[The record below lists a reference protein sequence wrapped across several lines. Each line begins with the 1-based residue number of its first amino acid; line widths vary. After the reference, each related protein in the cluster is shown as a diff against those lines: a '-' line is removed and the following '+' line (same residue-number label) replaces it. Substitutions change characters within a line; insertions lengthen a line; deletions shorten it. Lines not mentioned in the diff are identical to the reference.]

1 MKCLWKKV
9 ICGALVA
16 GMLAQC
22 PQSIYAEDAA
32 NTATVTDTES
42 NHVTPDTT
50 QQPDDTK
57 QPGDTQQPDDTQQP
71 GDIQQ
76 PDDIQ
81 QPEELPQPSAVE
93 GLHTT
98 KQGKT
103 KVYLEWE
110 GSSDAT
116 SYAIYRKTAGGA
128 YKKLAESSKPSYTD
142 KNVSSGKTYTY
153 KIVAKNE
160 QKEADEAAKVTF
172 SNTEAVQI
180 RSQKYTYSQ
189 MKKDMQ
195 ELAQQYSDYCEMT
208 KIGTSVQGR
217 GIYDFAIGNPDA
229 EESLL
234 IVSTL
239 HAREYICSAVMM
251 KEIQYYL
258 ENYNGTIGGV
268 KMSNVLKKMQIHYIV
283 MANPDGVTISQTKHS
298 RWKSNGR
305 GVDLNRNFPAK
316 HFIPGGKKGEQGYS
330 GPKALSEP
338 ESYAVATLTRQLM
351 KQQNLQ
357 GVVNYH
363 AMGRIIYG
371 DCTKGSLKKDTYKMY
386 NIAKKITGYSK
397 APDGGSGKSW
407 GGQYR
412 EYVMDL
418 LNKPSITIE
427 IGSSVAPCPHWQ
439 YEIEFQKN
447 RYVVVRIANALK

>member
-1 MKCLWKKV
+1 MRGL
-9 ICGALVA
+9 ARLVSFF
-16 GMLAQC
+16 LAIPNGERFLC
-22 PQSIYAEDAA
+22 FC
-32 NTATVTDTES
+32 
-42 NHVTPDTT
+42 
-50 QQPDDTK
+50 
-57 QPGDTQQPDDTQQP
+57 
-71 GDIQQ
+71 
-76 PDDIQ
+76 
-81 QPEELPQPSAVE
+81 
-93 GLHTT
+93 
-98 KQGKT
+98 
-103 KVYLEWE
+103 
-110 GSSDAT
+110 
-116 SYAIYRKTAGGA
+116 YRTI
-128 YKKLAESSKPSYTD
+128 
-142 KNVSSGKTYTY
+142 

-268 KMSNVLKKMQIHYIV
+268 KISNVLQKMQIHYIV
-283 MANPDGVTISQTKHS
+283 MANPDGVTVSQTRHS
-298 RWKSNGR
+298 TWKSNGR

-316 HFIPGGKKGEQGYS
+316 HFVSGGKKGAQGYS
-330 GPKALSEP
+330 GKKALSEP
-338 ESYAVATLTRQLM
+338 ESYAVATLTQQLI
-351 KQQNLQ
+351 KKQNLQ

-386 NIAKKITGYSK
+386 DIAKKITGYSK
-397 APDGGSGKSW
+397 APDSGSGRSW

>member
-1 MKCLWKKV
+1 
-9 ICGALVA
+9 
-16 GMLAQC
+16 
-22 PQSIYAEDAA
+22 
-32 NTATVTDTES
+32 
-42 NHVTPDTT
+42 
-50 QQPDDTK
+50 
-57 QPGDTQQPDDTQQP
+57 
-71 GDIQQ
+71 
-76 PDDIQ
+76 
-81 QPEELPQPSAVE
+81 
-93 GLHTT
+93 
-98 KQGKT
+98 
-103 KVYLEWE
+103 
-110 GSSDAT
+110 
-116 SYAIYRKTAGGA
+116 
-128 YKKLAESSKPSYTD
+128 
-142 KNVSSGKTYTY
+142 
-153 KIVAKNE
+153 
-160 QKEADEAAKVTF
+160 
-172 SNTEAVQI
+172 
-180 RSQKYTYSQ
+180 
-189 MKKDMQ
+189 MQ

-316 HFIPGGKKGEQGYS
+316 HFIPYGKKRGTGIFR
-330 GPKALSEP
+330 PKALSEP

-371 DCTKGSLKKDTYKMY
+371 DCTKGSLKKIPIKCMISQRKLPDT
-386 NIAKKITGYSK
+386 AKPRMAAAESPVEDSTGS
-397 APDGGSGKSW
+397 
-407 GGQYR
+407 
-412 EYVMDL
+412 M
-418 LNKPSITIE
+418 
-427 IGSSVAPCPHWQ
+427 
-439 YEIEFQKN
+439 
-447 RYVVVRIANALK
+447 

>member
-1 MKCLWKKV
+1 MKSLWKKV

-57 QPGDTQQPDDTQQP
+57 QPGDTQQPDDTKQL

-110 GSSDAT
+110 ESSDAT
-116 SYAIYRKTAGGA
+116 SYVIYRKTAGGE
-128 YKKLAESSKPSYTD
+128 YKKLAERSKPSYTD

-208 KIGTSVQGR
+208 KIGTSGQGR
-217 GIYDFAIGNPDA
+217 GIYDFAIG
-229 EESLL
+229 
-234 IVSTL
+234 
-239 HAREYICSAVMM
+239 
-251 KEIQYYL
+251 
-258 ENYNGTIGGV
+258 
-268 KMSNVLKKMQIHYIV
+268 
-283 MANPDGVTISQTKHS
+283 NPDGVTISQTKHS

-338 ESYAVATLTRQLM
+338 ESYAVATLTRQLI

-386 NIAKKITGYSK
+386 DIAKKITGYSK
-397 APDGGSGKSW
+397 APDSGSGRSW

>member
-110 GSSDAT
+110 ESSDAT
-116 SYAIYRKTAGGA
+116 SYVIYRKTAGGE
-128 YKKLAESSKPSYTD
+128 YKKLAERSKPSYTD

-172 SNTEAVQI
+172 SNTKAVQI

-195 ELAQQYSDYCEMT
+195 ELEQKYSNYCEMT
-208 KIGTSVQGR
+208 KIGTSLQGR
-217 GIYDFAIGNPDA
+217 AIYDFAIGNPDA

-234 IVSTL
+234 VVSTL
-239 HAREYICSAVMM
+239 HAREYICSAVLM
-251 KEIQYYL
+251 KELEYYL

-268 KMSNVLKKMQIHYIV
+268 KPANTLNKIQIHYIV
-283 MANPDGVTISQTKHS
+283 MANPDGVTVSQTRHS
-298 RWKSNGR
+298 TRKSNGR

-316 HFIPGGKKGEQGYS
+316 HFVSGGKKGAHGYS
-330 GPKALSEP
+330 GKKALSEP
-338 ESYAVATLTRQLM
+338 ESYAVATLTQQLI
-351 KQQNLQ
+351 KKQNLQ

-386 NIAKKITGYSK
+386 DIAKKITGYSK
-397 APDGGSGKSW
+397 APDSGSGRSW

>member
-76 PDDIQ
+76 PDDTK
-81 QPEELPQPSAVE
+81 QPEELPKPSAVE

-110 GSSDAT
+110 KSSDAT
-116 SYAIYRKTAGGA
+116 SYVIYRKTAGGE
-128 YKKLAESSKPSYTD
+128 YKKLAKRSKPSYTD
-142 KNVSSGKTYTY
+142 KNVSSGKTYTF
-153 KIVAKNE
+153 VAKNE

-172 SNTEAVQI
+172 SNTKAVQI

-195 ELAQQYSDYCEMT
+195 ELEQKYSNYCEMT
-208 KIGTSVQGR
+208 KIGTSLQGR
-217 GIYDFAIGNPDA
+217 AIYDFAIGNPDA

-234 IVSTL
+234 VVSTL
-239 HAREYICSAVMM
+239 HAREYICSAVLM
-251 KEIQYYL
+251 KELEYYL

-268 KMSNVLKKMQIHYIV
+268 KPANTLNKIQIHYIV
-283 MANPDGVTISQTKHS
+283 MANPDGVTVSQTRHS
-298 RWKSNGR
+298 TWKSNGR

-316 HFIPGGKKGEQGYS
+316 HFVSGGKKGAQGYS
-330 GPKALSEP
+330 GKKALSEP
-338 ESYAVATLTRQLM
+338 ESYAVATLTQQLI
-351 KQQNLQ
+351 KKQNLQ

-386 NIAKKITGYSK
+386 DIAKKITGYSK
-397 APDGGSGKSW
+397 APDSGSGRSW

>member
-110 GSSDAT
+110 ESSDAT
-116 SYAIYRKTAGGA
+116 SYVIYRKTAGGE
-128 YKKLAESSKPSYTD
+128 YKKLAERSKPSYTD

-217 GIYDFAIGNPDA
+217 GIYDFAIGNPD
-229 EESLL
+229 
-234 IVSTL
+234 
-239 HAREYICSAVMM
+239 
-251 KEIQYYL
+251 
-258 ENYNGTIGGV
+258 
-268 KMSNVLKKMQIHYIV
+268 
-283 MANPDGVTISQTKHS
+283 GVTISQTKHS

-357 GVVNYH
+357 GVANYH

-386 NIAKKITGYSK
+386 DIAKKITGYSK
-397 APDGGSGKSW
+397 APDSGSGRSW

>member
-1 MKCLWKKV
+1 
-9 ICGALVA
+9 
-16 GMLAQC
+16 
-22 PQSIYAEDAA
+22 
-32 NTATVTDTES
+32 
-42 NHVTPDTT
+42 
-50 QQPDDTK
+50 
-57 QPGDTQQPDDTQQP
+57 
-71 GDIQQ
+71 
-76 PDDIQ
+76 
-81 QPEELPQPSAVE
+81 
-93 GLHTT
+93 
-98 KQGKT
+98 
-103 KVYLEWE
+103 
-110 GSSDAT
+110 
-116 SYAIYRKTAGGA
+116 
-128 YKKLAESSKPSYTD
+128 
-142 KNVSSGKTYTY
+142 
-153 KIVAKNE
+153 
-160 QKEADEAAKVTF
+160 
-172 SNTEAVQI
+172 
-180 RSQKYTYSQ
+180 
-189 MKKDMQ
+189 
-195 ELAQQYSDYCEMT
+195 
-208 KIGTSVQGR
+208 
-217 GIYDFAIGNPDA
+217 
-229 EESLL
+229 
-234 IVSTL
+234 
-239 HAREYICSAVMM
+239 MM

-268 KMSNVLKKMQIHYIV
+268 KMSNILQKMQIHYIV

-386 NIAKKITGYSK
+386 GIAKKITGYSK
-397 APDGGSGKSW
+397 APDSGSGKSW